1 MNQSLPSSADTEVV
15 RPYTPV
21 DQRLAAGPDP
31 PSQEPDLYLMIKVY
45 PDGVFTQHLNSLQ
58 TGERPRHFC
67 LQAVVSPSVFC
78 CAVFDDDSFHDLQC
92 HRTFF
97 LELESASVFYC
108 KHQRFLSKGD
118 HISVSGPEGSFSVR
132 LLRDVT
138 HLFLLAAGTGFTP
151 MARLIRLSLQEI
163 DTIRWGQLTN
173 AHRL

>member
-1 MNQSLPSSADTEVV
+1 MLRIADLVSVAPYVNRRDPFQRNSEDVGSRASRAVFHMMNQSLPSSADTEVV

-78 CAVFDDDSFHDLQC
+78 CVVFDDDSFYDLQC

-97 LELESASVFYC
+97 LVLVCFC
-108 KHQRFLSKGD
+108 
-118 HISVSGPEGSFSVR
+118 
-132 LLRDVT
+132 
-138 HLFLLAAGTGFTP
+138 FLL
-151 MARLIRLSLQEI
+151 
-163 DTIRWGQLTN
+163 
-173 AHRL
+173 